1 MNWLTKF
8 PPKIRTT
15 IEGFLPRFKTPNNYW
30 MKDPTT
36 GRYVPRKE
44 VEDNWFVIPGSDYH
58 LSIPPK
64 VRMESL
70 FDDKTWVEIA
80 TPAKV
85 YDPLNWRDRLRYTQ
99 RLKNARQETGSAE
112 AVVLACGKIVG
123 QAVVLAVHDFR
134 FIGGTLGMAAAEMVI
149 KGMREAIKR
158 HTPFIMVTASGG
170 ARLQEGIFS
179 LMQLPRTTIARD
191 ELREARLPYIVVLTN
206 PTMGGVTAS
215 YGMLGDI
222 HIAEP
227 GALIGF
233 AGQRVIE
240 STIRQKLPPG
250 FQSAEYLR
258 EHGMIDMV
266 VHRKD
271 LREVLGRLCRLLTIP
286 LAA

>member
-1 MNWLTKF
+1 MNWLTKL
-8 PPKIRTT
+8 PPKIRNT
-15 IEGFLPRFKTPNNYW
+15 IEEFLPKFKTPDNYW

-44 VEDNWFVIPGSDYH
+44 VEDNLFVVPGSEYH
-58 LSIPPK
+58 LSLTPRA
-64 VRMESL
+64 RMESI
-70 FDDKTWVEIA
+70 FDDRTWEDIA
-80 TPAKV
+80 APADV
-85 YDPLNWRDRLRYTQ
+85 HDPLRWRDRLRYTQ
-99 RLKNARQETGSAE
+99 RLRNARKETRNQD
-112 AVVLACGKIVG
+112 AVALAYGNILGCP
-123 QAVVLAVHDFR
+123 AVLAVHDFR
-134 FIGGTLGMAAAEMVI
+134 FIGGTLGMAAADAVV
-149 KGMREAIKR
+149 KGMREAVRR
-158 HTPFIMVTASGG
+158 HVPLILFTASGG

-179 LMQLPRTTIARD
+179 LMQLPRTTIARE
-191 ELREARLPYIVVLTN
+191 ELYDAKLPYIVVLTN

-233 AGQRVIE
+233 AGPRVIE

-266 VHRKD
+266 VHRKNM
-271 LREVLGRLCRLLTIP
+271 RRVLGRLCKLLTLP